1 MTLREGQEHFKDG
14 LGGFFQS
21 SEIDFY
27 YKTLLKDG
35 LNRDPIQLSIEP
47 WVELTSEE
55 EFFVKESLSKLIAHQ
70 PLQYVLGKAHFRDLT
85 LKVDKRVLI
94 PRPETEEMVEWVLE
108 DFKKLNQKL
117 RLIDMGTGSGCIG
130 IALAKAQPY
139 FSVFALDKDVDILDL
154 TAENAK
160 LNGVQ
165 IKCIEQDMNQ
175 MNTLKLKIDV
185 IVSNPP
191 YVMLS
196 EQNSLEWGKLGIR
209 VNAIS
214 PGFIDAGMSSSHY
227 RDETERKKRESMVPI
242 QRIGTADD
250 IAKVVMFLLSE
261 DSSYIH
267 GENITVDGGVMNS
280 VLANIGRN

>member
-1 MTLREGQEHFKDG
+1 MFVMTLREGQEHFKDG

-55 EFFVKESLSKLIAHQ
+55 EFFIKESLSKLIAHQ
-70 PLQYVLGKAHFRDLT
+70 PLQYILGKAHFRDLT

-154 TAENAK
+154 TTENAK

-175 MNTLKLKIDV
+175 MDTLNLKIDV

-196 EQNSLEWGKLGIR
+196 EQNQMKSNVLDYEPHQAIFISNKDPLLFYRLILEFASENLK
-209 VNAIS
+209 
-214 PGFIDAGMSSSHY
+214 PKGFIY
-227 RDETERKKRESMVPI
+227 FEINP
-242 QRIGTADD
+242 
-250 IAKVVMFLLSE
+250 LLLKELKDLIISF
-261 DSSYIH
+261 SYIVF
-267 GENITVDGGVMNS
+267 ERLDIFKKVRM
-280 VLANIGRN
+280 LRLQKK

>member
-1 MTLREGQEHFKDG
+1 MFVMTLREGQEHFKAG

-47 WVELTSEE
+47 WVELTSGE

-70 PLQYVLGKAHFRDLT
+70 PLQYVLGKTHFRDLT

-154 TAENAK
+154 TAENANI
-160 LNGVQ
+160 NGVQ

-196 EQNSLEWGKLGIR
+196 EQNQMKSNVLDYEPHQAIFISNKDPLLFYRLILEFAADNLK
-209 VNAIS
+209 
-214 PGFIDAGMSSSHY
+214 PKGFIY
-227 RDETERKKRESMVPI
+227 FEINP
-242 QRIGTADD
+242 
-250 IAKVVMFLLSE
+250 LLLKELKDLIISF
-261 DSSYIH
+261 SYIVF
-267 GENITVDGGVMNS
+267 ERLDIFKKVRM
-280 VLANIGRN
+280 LRLQKK

>member
-1 MTLREGQEHFKDG
+1 MFVMTLREGQEHFKDG
-14 LGGFFQS
+14 LDGFFQS

-55 EFFVKESLSKLIAHQ
+55 EFFIKESLSKLIAHQ
-70 PLQYVLGKAHFRDLT
+70 PLQYILGKAHFRDLT

-154 TAENAK
+154 TTENAK

-165 IKCIEQDMNQ
+165 IKCIKQDMNQ
-175 MNTLKLKIDV
+175 MDTLNLKIDV

-196 EQNSLEWGKLGIR
+196 EQNQMKSNVLDYEPHQAIFISNKDPLLFYRLILEFASENLK
-209 VNAIS
+209 
-214 PGFIDAGMSSSHY
+214 PKGFIY
-227 RDETERKKRESMVPI
+227 FEINP
-242 QRIGTADD
+242 
-250 IAKVVMFLLSE
+250 LLLKELKDLIISF
-261 DSSYIH
+261 SYIVF
-267 GENITVDGGVMNS
+267 ERLDIFKKVRM
-280 VLANIGRN
+280 LRLQKK

>member
-1 MTLREGQEHFKDG
+1 MFVMTLREGKEHFKAG

-70 PLQYVLGKAHFRDLT
+70 PLQYVLGKTHFRDLT

-94 PRPETEEMVEWVLE
+94 PRPETEEMVDWVLE

-196 EQNSLEWGKLGIR
+196 EQNQMKSNVLDYEPHQAIFISNKDPLLFYRLILEFAADNLK
-209 VNAIS
+209 
-214 PGFIDAGMSSSHY
+214 PKGFIY
-227 RDETERKKRESMVPI
+227 FEINP
-242 QRIGTADD
+242 
-250 IAKVVMFLLSE
+250 LLLKELKDLIISF
-261 DSSYIH
+261 SYIVF
-267 GENITVDGGVMNS
+267 ERLDIFKKVRM
-280 VLANIGRN
+280 LRLQKK

>member
-14 LGGFFQS
+14 LDGIFQS

-70 PLQYVLGKAHFRDLT
+70 PLQYVLGKTHFRDLT

-130 IALAKAQPY
+130 IALAKEQPY

-160 LNGVQ
+160 INGVQ

-196 EQNSLEWGKLGIR
+196 EQNQMKSNVLDYEPHQAIFISNKDPLLFYRLILEFAADNLK
-209 VNAIS
+209 
-214 PGFIDAGMSSSHY
+214 PKGFIY
-227 RDETERKKRESMVPI
+227 FEINP
-242 QRIGTADD
+242 
-250 IAKVVMFLLSE
+250 LLLKELKDLIISF
-261 DSSYIH
+261 SYIVF
-267 GENITVDGGVMNS
+267 ERLDIFKKVRM
-280 VLANIGRN
+280 LRLQKK

>member
-1 MTLREGQEHFKDG
+1 MENVSLG
-14 LGGFFQS
+14 LYEKERKNAR
-21 SEIDFY
+21 EIDFY

-55 EFFVKESLSKLIAHQ
+55 EFFLKESLSKLIAHQ

-196 EQNSLEWGKLGIR
+196 EQNQMKSNVLDYEPHQAIFISNKDPLLFYRLILEFAADNLKPR
-209 VNAIS
+209 
-214 PGFIDAGMSSSHY
+214 GFIYFEINPMLLKELKDLIISFSY
-227 RDETERKKRESMVPI
+227 VVFERLDIFKKVRMLRL
-242 QRIGTADD
+242 Q
-250 IAKVVMFLLSE
+250 KK
-261 DSSYIH
+261 
-267 GENITVDGGVMNS
+267 
-280 VLANIGRN
+280 

>member
-160 LNGVQ
+160 INGVQ

-196 EQNSLEWGKLGIR
+196 EQNQMKSNVLDYEPHQAIFISNKDPLLFYRLILEFAADNLK
-209 VNAIS
+209 
-214 PGFIDAGMSSSHY
+214 PKGFIY
-227 RDETERKKRESMVPI
+227 FEINP
-242 QRIGTADD
+242 
-250 IAKVVMFLLSE
+250 LLLKELKDLIISF
-261 DSSYIH
+261 SYIVF
-267 GENITVDGGVMNS
+267 ERLDIFKKVRM
-280 VLANIGRN
+280 LRLQKK

>member
-196 EQNSLEWGKLGIR
+196 EQNQMKSNVLDYEPHQAIFISNKDPLLFYRLILEFAADNLK
-209 VNAIS
+209 
-214 PGFIDAGMSSSHY
+214 PKGFIY
-227 RDETERKKRESMVPI
+227 FEINP
-242 QRIGTADD
+242 
-250 IAKVVMFLLSE
+250 LLLKELKDLIISF
-261 DSSYIH
+261 SYIVF
-267 GENITVDGGVMNS
+267 ERLDIFKKVRM
-280 VLANIGRN
+280 LRLQKK

>member
-1 MTLREGQEHFKDG
+1 MFVMTLREGQEHFKDG
-14 LGGFFQS
+14 LDGFFQS

-70 PLQYVLGKAHFRDLT
+70 PLQYILGKAHFRDLT

-154 TAENAK
+154 TTENAK

-196 EQNSLEWGKLGIR
+196 EQNQMKSNVLDYEPHQAIFISNKDPLLFYRLILEFASENLK
-209 VNAIS
+209 
-214 PGFIDAGMSSSHY
+214 PKGFIY
-227 RDETERKKRESMVPI
+227 FEINP
-242 QRIGTADD
+242 
-250 IAKVVMFLLSE
+250 LLLKELKDLIISF
-261 DSSYIH
+261 SYIVF
-267 GENITVDGGVMNS
+267 ERLDIFKKVRM
-280 VLANIGRN
+280 LRLQKK

>member
-1 MTLREGQEHFKDG
+1 MTLREGQEHFKAG

-70 PLQYVLGKAHFRDLT
+70 PLQYVLGKTHFRDLT

-160 LNGVQ
+160 INGVQ

-196 EQNSLEWGKLGIR
+196 EQNQMKSNVLDYEPHQAIFISNKDPLLFYRLILEFAADNLK
-209 VNAIS
+209 
-214 PGFIDAGMSSSHY
+214 PKGFIY
-227 RDETERKKRESMVPI
+227 FEINP
-242 QRIGTADD
+242 
-250 IAKVVMFLLSE
+250 LLLKELKDLIISF
-261 DSSYIH
+261 SYIVF
-267 GENITVDGGVMNS
+267 ERLDIFKKVRM
-280 VLANIGRN
+280 LRLQKK

>member
-1 MTLREGQEHFKDG
+1 MFVMTLREGQEHFKDG

-55 EFFVKESLSKLIAHQ
+55 EFFVKESLSKLIVHQ

-94 PRPETEEMVEWVLE
+94 PRPETEEMVDWVLE

-154 TAENAK
+154 AAENAK

-196 EQNSLEWGKLGIR
+196 EQNQMKSNVLDYEPHQAIFISNKDPLLFYRLILEFAADNLK
-209 VNAIS
+209 
-214 PGFIDAGMSSSHY
+214 PKGFIY
-227 RDETERKKRESMVPI
+227 FEINP
-242 QRIGTADD
+242 
-250 IAKVVMFLLSE
+250 LLLKELKDLIISF
-261 DSSYIH
+261 SYIVF
-267 GENITVDGGVMNS
+267 ERLDIFKKVRM
-280 VLANIGRN
+280 LRLQKK

>member
-1 MTLREGQEHFKDG
+1 MFVMTLREGQEHFKDG
-14 LGGFFQS
+14 LDGFFQS

-70 PLQYVLGKAHFRDLT
+70 PLQYVLGKTHFRDLT

-154 TAENAK
+154 TTENAK

-175 MNTLKLKIDV
+175 MDTLNLKIDV

-196 EQNSLEWGKLGIR
+196 EQNQMKSNVLDYEPHQAIFISNKDPLLFYRLILEFASENLK
-209 VNAIS
+209 
-214 PGFIDAGMSSSHY
+214 PKGFIY
-227 RDETERKKRESMVPI
+227 FEINP
-242 QRIGTADD
+242 
-250 IAKVVMFLLSE
+250 LLLKELKDLIISF
-261 DSSYIH
+261 SYIVF
-267 GENITVDGGVMNS
+267 ERLDIFKKVRM
-280 VLANIGRN
+280 LRLQKK

>member
-1 MTLREGQEHFKDG
+1 MFVMTLREGQEHFKAG

-160 LNGVQ
+160 INGVQ

-196 EQNSLEWGKLGIR
+196 EQNQMKSNVLDYEPHQAIFISNKDPLLFYRLILEFAADNLK
-209 VNAIS
+209 
-214 PGFIDAGMSSSHY
+214 PKGFIY
-227 RDETERKKRESMVPI
+227 FEINP
-242 QRIGTADD
+242 
-250 IAKVVMFLLSE
+250 LLLKELKDLIISF
-261 DSSYIH
+261 SYIVF
-267 GENITVDGGVMNS
+267 ERLDIFKKVRM
-280 VLANIGRN
+280 LRLQKK

>member
-1 MTLREGQEHFKDG
+1 MFVMTLREGQEHFKDG

-55 EFFVKESLSKLIAHQ
+55 EFFVKESLSKLIVHQ

-117 RLIDMGTGSGCIG
+117 ILIDMGTGSGCIG

-196 EQNSLEWGKLGIR
+196 EQNQMKSNVLDYEPHQAIFISNKDPLLFYRLILEFAAENLK
-209 VNAIS
+209 
-214 PGFIDAGMSSSHY
+214 PKGFIY
-227 RDETERKKRESMVPI
+227 FEINP
-242 QRIGTADD
+242 
-250 IAKVVMFLLSE
+250 LLLKELKDLIISF
-261 DSSYIH
+261 SYIVF
-267 GENITVDGGVMNS
+267 ERLDIFKKVRM
-280 VLANIGRN
+280 LRLQKK

>member
-1 MTLREGQEHFKDG
+1 MFVMTLREGQEHFKDG
-14 LGGFFQS
+14 LDGFFQS

-55 EFFVKESLSKLIAHQ
+55 EFFIKESLSKLIAHQ
-70 PLQYVLGKAHFRDLT
+70 PLQYILGKAHFRDLT

-196 EQNSLEWGKLGIR
+196 EQNQMKSNVLDYEPHQAIFISNKDPLLFYRLILEFAADNLK
-209 VNAIS
+209 
-214 PGFIDAGMSSSHY
+214 PKGFIY
-227 RDETERKKRESMVPI
+227 FEINP
-242 QRIGTADD
+242 
-250 IAKVVMFLLSE
+250 LLLKELKDLIISF
-261 DSSYIH
+261 SYIVF
-267 GENITVDGGVMNS
+267 ERLDIFKKVRM
-280 VLANIGRN
+280 LLLQKK

>member
-160 LNGVQ
+160 INGVQ

-196 EQNSLEWGKLGIR
+196 EQNQMKSNVLDYEPHQAIFISNKDPLLFYRLILEFAADNLK
-209 VNAIS
+209 
-214 PGFIDAGMSSSHY
+214 PKGFIY
-227 RDETERKKRESMVPI
+227 FEINP
-242 QRIGTADD
+242 
-250 IAKVVMFLLSE
+250 LLLKELKDLIISF
-261 DSSYIH
+261 SYIVF
-267 GENITVDGGVMNS
+267 ERLDIFKKVRI
-280 VLANIGRN
+280 LRLQKK

>member
-1 MTLREGQEHFKDG
+1 MFVMTLREGQEHFKDG

-55 EFFVKESLSKLIAHQ
+55 EFFVKESLSKLIVHQ

-196 EQNSLEWGKLGIR
+196 EQNQMKSNVLDYEPHQAIFISNKDPLLFYRLILEFAADNLK
-209 VNAIS
+209 
-214 PGFIDAGMSSSHY
+214 PKGFIY
-227 RDETERKKRESMVPI
+227 FEINP
-242 QRIGTADD
+242 
-250 IAKVVMFLLSE
+250 LLLKELKDLIISF
-261 DSSYIH
+261 SYIVF
-267 GENITVDGGVMNS
+267 ERLDIFKKVRM
-280 VLANIGRN
+280 LRLQKK

>member
-1 MTLREGQEHFKDG
+1 MFVMTLREGQEHFKDG

-55 EFFVKESLSKLIAHQ
+55 EFFLKESLSKLIAHQ

-94 PRPETEEMVEWVLE
+94 PRPETEEMVDWVLE

-196 EQNSLEWGKLGIR
+196 EQNQMKSNVLDYEPHQAIFISNKDPLVFYRLILEFAADNLK
-209 VNAIS
+209 
-214 PGFIDAGMSSSHY
+214 PKGFIYFEINPMLLKELKDLIISFSY
-227 RDETERKKRESMVPI
+227 VVFERLDIFKKVRMLRL
-242 QRIGTADD
+242 Q
-250 IAKVVMFLLSE
+250 KK
-261 DSSYIH
+261 
-267 GENITVDGGVMNS
+267 
-280 VLANIGRN
+280 

>member
-1 MTLREGQEHFKDG
+1 MFVMTLREGQEHFKDG

-117 RLIDMGTGSGCIG
+117 ILIDMGTGSGCIG

-196 EQNSLEWGKLGIR
+196 EQNQMKSNVLDYEPHQAIFISNKDPLLFYRLILEFAADNLK
-209 VNAIS
+209 
-214 PGFIDAGMSSSHY
+214 PKGFIY
-227 RDETERKKRESMVPI
+227 FEINP
-242 QRIGTADD
+242 
-250 IAKVVMFLLSE
+250 LLLKELKDLIISF
-261 DSSYIH
+261 SYIVF
-267 GENITVDGGVMNS
+267 ERLDIFNKVRM
-280 VLANIGRN
+280 LRLQKK

>member
-14 LGGFFQS
+14 LDGFFQS

-70 PLQYVLGKAHFRDLT
+70 PLQYILGKAHFRDLT

-154 TAENAK
+154 TTENAK

-175 MNTLKLKIDV
+175 MDTLNLKIDV

-196 EQNSLEWGKLGIR
+196 EQNQMKSNVLDYEPHQAIFISNKDPLLFYRLILEFASENLK
-209 VNAIS
+209 
-214 PGFIDAGMSSSHY
+214 PKGFIY
-227 RDETERKKRESMVPI
+227 FEINP
-242 QRIGTADD
+242 
-250 IAKVVMFLLSE
+250 LLLKELKDLIISF
-261 DSSYIH
+261 SYIVF
-267 GENITVDGGVMNS
+267 ERLDIFKKVRM
-280 VLANIGRN
+280 LRLQKK

>member
-1 MTLREGQEHFKDG
+1 MFVMTLREGQEHFKDG

-55 EFFVKESLSKLIAHQ
+55 EFFVKESLSKLIVHQ

-94 PRPETEEMVEWVLE
+94 PRPETEEMVDWVLE

-196 EQNSLEWGKLGIR
+196 EQNQMKSNVLDYEPHQAIFISNKDPLLFYRLILEFAADNLK
-209 VNAIS
+209 
-214 PGFIDAGMSSSHY
+214 PKGFIY
-227 RDETERKKRESMVPI
+227 FEINP
-242 QRIGTADD
+242 
-250 IAKVVMFLLSE
+250 LLLKELKDLIISF
-261 DSSYIH
+261 SYIVF
-267 GENITVDGGVMNS
+267 ERLDIFKKVRM
-280 VLANIGRN
+280 LRLQKK

>member
-1 MTLREGQEHFKDG
+1 MFVMTLREGQEHFKDG

-160 LNGVQ
+160 INGVQ

-196 EQNSLEWGKLGIR
+196 EQNQMKSNVLDYEPHQAIFISNKDPLLFYRLILEFAADNLK
-209 VNAIS
+209 
-214 PGFIDAGMSSSHY
+214 PKGFIY
-227 RDETERKKRESMVPI
+227 FEINP
-242 QRIGTADD
+242 
-250 IAKVVMFLLSE
+250 LLLKELKDLIISF
-261 DSSYIH
+261 SYIVF
-267 GENITVDGGVMNS
+267 ERLDIFKKVRI
-280 VLANIGRN
+280 LRLQKK

>member
-1 MTLREGQEHFKDG
+1 MFVMTLREGQEHFKDG

-47 WVELTSEE
+47 WEELTSEE

-175 MNTLKLKIDV
+175 INTLKLKIDV

-196 EQNSLEWGKLGIR
+196 EQNQMKSNVLDYEPHQAIFISNKDPLLFYRLILEFAADNLK
-209 VNAIS
+209 
-214 PGFIDAGMSSSHY
+214 PKGFIY
-227 RDETERKKRESMVPI
+227 FEINP
-242 QRIGTADD
+242 
-250 IAKVVMFLLSE
+250 LLLKELKDLIISF
-261 DSSYIH
+261 SYIVF
-267 GENITVDGGVMNS
+267 ERLDIFKKVRI
-280 VLANIGRN
+280 LRLQKK

>member
-1 MTLREGQEHFKDG
+1 MFVMTLREGQEHFKAG

-47 WVELTSEE
+47 LVELTSEE

-70 PLQYVLGKAHFRDLT
+70 PLQYVLGKTHFRDLT

-94 PRPETEEMVEWVLE
+94 PRPETEEMVDWVLE

-196 EQNSLEWGKLGIR
+196 EQNQMKSNVLDYEPHQAIFISNKDPLLFYRLILEFAADNLK
-209 VNAIS
+209 
-214 PGFIDAGMSSSHY
+214 PKGFIY
-227 RDETERKKRESMVPI
+227 FEINP
-242 QRIGTADD
+242 
-250 IAKVVMFLLSE
+250 LLLKELKDLIISF
-261 DSSYIH
+261 SYIVF
-267 GENITVDGGVMNS
+267 ERLDIFKKVRM
-280 VLANIGRN
+280 LRLQKK

>member
-1 MTLREGQEHFKDG
+1 MFVMTLREGQDHFKAG

-55 EFFVKESLSKLIAHQ
+55 EFFVKESLSKLIDHQ

-94 PRPETEEMVEWVLE
+94 PRPETEGMVEWVLE

-196 EQNSLEWGKLGIR
+196 EQNQMKSNVLDYEPHQAIFISNKDPLLFYRLILEFAADNLK
-209 VNAIS
+209 
-214 PGFIDAGMSSSHY
+214 PKGFIY
-227 RDETERKKRESMVPI
+227 FEINP
-242 QRIGTADD
+242 
-250 IAKVVMFLLSE
+250 LLLKELKDLIISF
-261 DSSYIH
+261 SYIVF
-267 GENITVDGGVMNS
+267 ERLDIFKKVRI
-280 VLANIGRN
+280 LRLQKK

>member
-1 MTLREGQEHFKDG
+1 MTLREGQEHFKAG

-94 PRPETEEMVEWVLE
+94 PRPETEEMVDWVLE

-196 EQNSLEWGKLGIR
+196 EQNQMKSNVLDYEPHQAIFISNKDPLLFYRLILEFAADNLK
-209 VNAIS
+209 
-214 PGFIDAGMSSSHY
+214 PKGFIY
-227 RDETERKKRESMVPI
+227 FEINP
-242 QRIGTADD
+242 
-250 IAKVVMFLLSE
+250 LLLKELKDLIISF
-261 DSSYIH
+261 SYIVF
-267 GENITVDGGVMNS
+267 ERLDIFKKVRM
-280 VLANIGRN
+280 LRLQKK

>member
-1 MTLREGQEHFKDG
+1 MFVMTLREGQEHFKAG

-70 PLQYVLGKAHFRDLT
+70 PLQYVLGKTHFRDLT

-196 EQNSLEWGKLGIR
+196 EQNQMKSNVLDYEPHQAIFISNKDPLLFYRLILEFAADNLK
-209 VNAIS
+209 
-214 PGFIDAGMSSSHY
+214 PKGFIY
-227 RDETERKKRESMVPI
+227 FEINP
-242 QRIGTADD
+242 
-250 IAKVVMFLLSE
+250 LLLKELKDLIISF
-261 DSSYIH
+261 SYIVF
-267 GENITVDGGVMNS
+267 ERLDIFKKVRM
-280 VLANIGRN
+280 LRLQKK

>member
-1 MTLREGQEHFKDG
+1 MFVMTLREGQEHFKDG
-14 LGGFFQS
+14 LDGFFQS

-47 WVELTSEE
+47 WEELTSEE

-196 EQNSLEWGKLGIR
+196 EQNQMKSNVLDYEPHQAIFISNEDPLLFYRLILEFAADNLK
-209 VNAIS
+209 
-214 PGFIDAGMSSSHY
+214 PKGFIY
-227 RDETERKKRESMVPI
+227 FEINP
-242 QRIGTADD
+242 
-250 IAKVVMFLLSE
+250 LLLKELKDLIISF
-261 DSSYIH
+261 SYIIF
-267 GENITVDGGVMNS
+267 ERLDIFKKVRM
-280 VLANIGRN
+280 LRLQKK

>member
-1 MTLREGQEHFKDG
+1 MTLREGQEHFKAG

-70 PLQYVLGKAHFRDLT
+70 PLQYVLGKTHFRDLT

-94 PRPETEEMVEWVLE
+94 PRPETEEMVDWVLE

-191 YVMLS
+191 YVMIS
-196 EQNSLEWGKLGIR
+196 EQNQMKSNVLDYEPHQAIFISNKDPLLFYRLILEFAADNLK
-209 VNAIS
+209 
-214 PGFIDAGMSSSHY
+214 PKGFIY
-227 RDETERKKRESMVPI
+227 FEINP
-242 QRIGTADD
+242 
-250 IAKVVMFLLSE
+250 LLLKELKDLIISF
-261 DSSYIH
+261 SYIVF
-267 GENITVDGGVMNS
+267 ERLDIFKKVRM
-280 VLANIGRN
+280 LRLQKK

>member
-1 MTLREGQEHFKDG
+1 MFVMTLREGQEHFKAG

-70 PLQYVLGKAHFRDLT
+70 PLQYVLGKTHFRDLT

-94 PRPETEEMVEWVLE
+94 PRPETEKMVDWVLE

-196 EQNSLEWGKLGIR
+196 EQNQMKSNVLDYEPHQAIFISNKDPLLFYRLILEFAADNLK
-209 VNAIS
+209 
-214 PGFIDAGMSSSHY
+214 PKGFIY
-227 RDETERKKRESMVPI
+227 FEINP
-242 QRIGTADD
+242 
-250 IAKVVMFLLSE
+250 LLLKELKDLIISF
-261 DSSYIH
+261 SYIVF
-267 GENITVDGGVMNS
+267 ERLDIFKKVRM
-280 VLANIGRN
+280 LRLQKK